1 MDNFKKALLS
11 VITFTVFCGF
21 IYTMVMTG
29 ICQVLF
35 PNSANGKIIEVKG
48 VKYREVPAGELLKRY
63 LLIYGL
69 GGIIVPF
76 ICIKIIDVILVGL
89 GLV

>member
-1 MDNFKKALLS
+1 MSLRCAVRIDKTA
-11 VITFTVFCGF
+11 TGF
-21 IYTMVMTG
+21 
-29 ICQVLF
+29 
-35 PNSANGKIIEVKG
+35 SAENLTIENTYNYLGDGTKSN
-48 VKYREVPAGELLKRY
+48 ESAGELLKRN